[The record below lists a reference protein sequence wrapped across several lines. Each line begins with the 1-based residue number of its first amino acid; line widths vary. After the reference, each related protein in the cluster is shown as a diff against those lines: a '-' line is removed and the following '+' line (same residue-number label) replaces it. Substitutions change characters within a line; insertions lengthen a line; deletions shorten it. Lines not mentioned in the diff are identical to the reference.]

1 MAFTPA
7 RSNLNFQAPQG
18 GALPLRQAPDI
29 SGGLD
34 SLFSQYMQ
42 MKQGQR
48 LDTQDAIAAEQRT
61 NVERDRQGSNLLQY
75 GFDPRQV
82 TPEVMS
88 RASMPTPQ
96 GPAMPGQP
104 SPEQAENPLF
114 GAVRAFM
121 DKKKSAAGMAVSG
134 AQLEQDKTR
143 SGIVEDAASAR
154 LKNATAGLY
163 EQGRGLPGE
172 DGPEIVTK
180 DGQQFIVNRDAKGNK
195 RYSANP
201 GSQIQSE
208 IGTKVG
214 LSQDGMDNLDYIE
227 QVLRSPEGQ
236 KLALKAG
243 GDFDRLKSFNDPA
256 AEKLANAI
264 LQAGDAEARVKTGA
278 SYNENELRDYFKKLV
293 NPVGT
298 MEGNLDRIAR
308 KKAFFGGQLKI
319 YGQGRNIPGREAA
332 GGKIRVSNGRAT
344 LLIDAADEADAA
356 KDGYARAK

>member
-1 MAFTPA
+1 MAFTK
-7 RSNLNFQAPQG
+7 SNVNFQFQQPNIPG
-18 GALPLRQAPDI
+18 LVRQAPDI
-29 SGGLD
+29 SGGLET
-34 SLFSQYMQ
+34 LFNQYMQ
-42 MKQGQR
+42 MKQAERG
-48 LDTQDAIAAEQRT
+48 DKSDALAAEARA
-61 NVERDRQGSNLLQY
+61 NAEKDRVGGLMLSGSP
-75 GFDPRQV
+75 DPR
-82 TPEVMS
+82 ML
-88 RASMPTPQ
+88 ASNPALMPGPGQIQAQ
-96 GPAMPGQP
+96 GPALPGQSAP
-104 SPEQAENPLF
+104 HSSLIDGVNKYFAERDAKKARAVEEQTL
-114 GAVRAFM
+114 
-121 DKKKSAAGMAVSG
+121 GM
-134 AQLEQDKTR
+134 DKTR
-143 SGIVEDAASAR
+143 SGIAEDAASTR
-154 LKNATAGLY
+154 LKNATASLY
-163 EQGRGLPGE
+163 EDGKGLPGQ
-172 DGPEIVTK
+172 DGPEIITK

-195 RYSANP
+195 RYSALP

-319 YGQGRNIPGREAA
+319 YGQGRNIPGRESPAPS
-332 GGKIRVSNGRAT
+332 GGEEIQTRTLKDGSKVRVKSNGKGGWV
-344 LLIDAADEADAA
+344 EVP
-356 KDGYARAK
+356 